1 VAGAGAFFAIEQDP
15 VAGLATD
22 AAMAIPSFG
31 EAPWT
36 HDCTSG
42 VTSIVTKLP
51 DAVTGTLSAN
61 GEAMLGGGLN
71 VTPVSLQALVT
82 CEKSKP
88 PPTST
93 LFTKTVSVAF

>member
-1 VAGAGAFFAIEQDP
+1 MLSSRTQVD
-15 VAGLATD
+15 GLATD

-31 EAPWT
+31 EVPWT

-42 VTSIVTKLP
+42 VMSIVRKLP
-51 DAVTGTLSAN
+51 DAMTGTLSAN
-61 GEAMLGGGLN
+61 GVAWPGRVLN
-71 VTPVSLQALVT
+71 VTPVSAQAVLT

-93 LFTKTVSVAF
+93 LFTKTVSVAL